1 MGKMVADIISKT
13 EKPVVAEGQE
23 PPEFWVALGGK
34 TSYANSKRYELRV
47 PSPLMGSLSAPSPLA
62 SSYHNHVSPTRLQE
76 ENPSVPPRLFEC
88 SNKTGRFLATE
99 IVDFTQDDLDENDV
113 YLLDTWDQVC
123 WAHKDLSC
131 WGQVHVPRRMK
142 DLQQP
147 EVVGWEHGNLNPH
160 DFH

>member
-62 SSYHNHVSPTRLQE
+62 SSYHTHVSPTRLQE
-76 ENPSVPPRLFEC
+76 ENPSVPPPAL
-88 SNKTGRFLATE
+88 
-99 IVDFTQDDLDENDV
+99 
-113 YLLDTWDQVC
+113 
-123 WAHKDLSC
+123 
-131 WGQVHVPRRMK
+131 
-142 DLQQP
+142 
-147 EVVGWEHGNLNPH
+147 
-160 DFH
+160 